1 MLGNHLSRLRHNMRV
16 STADATS
23 FGVMVGVGETY
34 LPAFALAVGLGEVT
48 AGLVGSLPLLI
59 GGILQAISPWILRK
73 GVSEQVWVVGA
84 SILQGC
90 AFIPL
95 IIAAIHGQM
104 TLVGLMICASLYW
117 AGGLAGGPAWN
128 SWIDKLIPKP
138 IRAYYF
144 AGRTRAAQIAT
155 CCGFLGAGA
164 VLQLSRN
171 GGWETHAFAILFA
184 VAWLARACSVG
195 MLALHRSPQAKPS
208 QTTKPRLEQNPAHSS
223 SVVAAVPRVVS
234 ARNLIIYLALVQ
246 GMVQVSGP
254 FYTPYM
260 LKHLHIGYL
269 GFATLIATAFI
280 AKIIALSRW
289 GEVAKRQGAQRLLLL
304 GGALIVPAPM
314 LWIVSSNYFWLLG
327 VQTLS
332 GIGWAA
338 YELGFFLMLFESVP
352 IAGRV
357 RLLTIYNLANTSAWC
372 IGATV
377 GGLLLH
383 QMGTS
388 SLGYYTL
395 FAISTVGRGA
405 ALIFLLSCCG
415 EAVQALQYSGRR
427 LLRLPQPQKV
437 PELLSAQPST
447 VLTSGRQDLAA

>member
-1 MLGNHLSRLRHNMRV
+1 
-16 STADATS
+16 
-23 FGVMVGVGETY
+23 
-34 LPAFALAVGLGEVT
+34 
-48 AGLVGSLPLLI
+48 
-59 GGILQAISPWILRK
+59 
-73 GVSEQVWVVGA
+73 
-84 SILQGC
+84 
-90 AFIPL
+90 
-95 IIAAIHGQM
+95 
-104 TLVGLMICASLYW
+104 
-117 AGGLAGGPAWN
+117 
-128 SWIDKLIPKP
+128 
-138 IRAYYF
+138 
-144 AGRTRAAQIAT
+144 
-155 CCGFLGAGA
+155 
-164 VLQLSRN
+164 
-171 GGWETHAFAILFA
+171 
-184 VAWLARACSVG
+184 
-195 MLALHRSPQAKPS
+195 
-208 QTTKPRLEQNPAHSS
+208 
-223 SVVAAVPRVVS
+223 
-234 ARNLIIYLALVQ
+234 
-246 GMVQVSGP
+246 
-254 FYTPYM
+254 M

-269 GFATLIATAFI
+269 GFATLIATAFV

-372 IGATV
+372 IGATL

-395 FAISTVGRGA
+395 FAISTVGRSA

-415 EAVQALQYSGRR
+415 EAVQALQHSGRR